1 MKRLFATIAAFSAL
15 SLSAAFG
22 QDASKDIVKTGNSFA
37 PFPIIAF
44 DADRGLEL
52 GAMLNIYNFGNGDSY
67 PTPKSQWFI
76 QGAWF
81 TKGSYLFM
89 ANYDNK
95 TAIPGVRFNVNLS
108 FYNEKALDFYGFN
121 GYDSGY
127 DPTLGPSFYKHG
139 RSLPYFKTDF
149 TGHITEHLY
158 WKAGYHFK
166 YFKIT
171 PYYSDPDNPN
181 SYFKTLVDLNEIK
194 ADEKDGGFT
203 SSLLAGLMYDT
214 RDFEA
219 APSKGLWID
228 ASMEY
233 APKWLGTSTP
243 YWRYYGSF
251 RHYVPIYRDQLVFAM
266 RATVQ
271 GFLNDPAFYVLPMDT
286 VFGNG
291 YDHDGIGGFFNLRG
305 ILRNRIA
312 GKSTVYFNTEM
323 RWRFIDFHL
332 FNQNISF
339 ALNGFFEGGR
349 VIVPYRATS
358 FEAEKMHLT
367 AGGGIRFIMNRNFIL
382 AAEYGAAFDKRDL
395 AQGKSGS
402 FYVNVGYLF

>member
-1 MKRLFATIAAFSAL
+1 MKKLATALAAILTF
-15 SLSAAFG
+15 SLSASA
-22 QDASKDIVKTGNSFA
+22 QDVSKDIIKKGYSFA
-37 PFPIIAF
+37 PFPIVAF

-52 GAMLNIYNFGNGDSY
+52 GAMLNIYNFGDGKTY

-76 QGAWF
+76 QGAYF

-127 DPTLGPSFYKHG
+127 DPTVDGSFYKHG
-139 RSLPYFKTDF
+139 RALPYVKADF

-166 YFKIT
+166 YFKIS
-171 PYYSDPDNPN
+171 PYHGEKNPTTSHFEN
-181 SYFKTLVDLNEIK
+181 LIASGIIPES
-194 ADEKDGGFT
+194 EKDGGFT
-203 SSLLAGLMYDT
+203 SSILAGLMFDT

-219 APSKGLWID
+219 APSRGVWAD
-228 ASMEY
+228 ANIEY

-243 YWRYYGSF
+243 YWRYYGSV
-251 RHYVPIYRDQLVFAM
+251 RGYVPIYRDRLVFAA

-271 GFLNDPAFYVLPMDT
+271 GFIKDPAFYVLPIDT

-291 YDHDGIGGFFNLRG
+291 YDHDGIGGFYNLRG
-305 ILRNRIA
+305 VLRNRIA
-312 GKSTVYFNTEM
+312 GRSAGYFNTEL
-323 RWRFIDFHL
+323 RWRFVDFHL
-332 FNQNISF
+332 FKQNMSF

-349 VIVPYRATS
+349 VIVPYKAQS

-382 AAEYGAAFDKRDL
+382 AAEYGSAFDRRDL
-395 AQGKSGS
+395 ANGKSGS